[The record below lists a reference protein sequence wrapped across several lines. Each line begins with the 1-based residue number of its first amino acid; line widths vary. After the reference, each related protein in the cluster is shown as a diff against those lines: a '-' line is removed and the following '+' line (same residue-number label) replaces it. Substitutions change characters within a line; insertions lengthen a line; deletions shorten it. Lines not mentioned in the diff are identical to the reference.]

1 MEENPATGP
10 NNVGAGDKQNMLV
23 WLIQAVWNKGKISTH
38 LGWVVTVLIPKG
50 GGDYHGISLLKPIW
64 KVIGRV
70 MDHWL
75 MVIALHDSLHGCRNG
90 QGTGTAVIKA
100 KLAQQLA
107 HIEQFPFYRVFID
120 LKKVFGVMDREWCLL
135 IFEGHGVGPNMR
147 RLTRHLGYEATNVCR
162 TLENYDTLFKAGC
175 GVTQGGPLSAKF
187 FNTMVD
193 AVVRE
198 WLCILREEIDME
210 GEELDKTMETLFAI
224 FYVDDAYIATWD
236 PVFLQQAINILV
248 TNFEPVGLETNTKN
262 TQAMTCT
269 PSKIWLP
276 LPSDSYRQMRSGRT
290 PAADWDT
297 RIVTC
302 RECRID
308 MQASSLGRHR
318 ADLHEI
324 YQQ

>member
-1 MEENPATGP
+1 M
-10 NNVGAGDKQNMLV
+10 
-23 WLIQAVWNKGKISTH
+23 
-38 LGWVVTVLIPKG
+38 
-50 GGDYHGISLLKPIW
+50 
-64 KVIGRV
+64 
-70 MDHWL
+70 
-75 MVIALHDSLHGCRNG
+75 
-90 QGTGTAVIKA
+90 IKE

-162 TLENYDTLFKAGC
+162 TLENYDTPFKAGC

-224 FYVDDAYIATWD
+224 FYVDDAYIATRD

-248 TNFEPVGLETNTKN
+248 TNFEPAGLETNTKKM
-262 TQAMTCT
+262 QVMTCT
-269 PSKIWLP
+269 PGNIRLQLP
-276 LPSDSYRQMRSGRT
+276 LDSY
-290 PAADWDT
+290 
-297 RIVTC
+297 
-302 RECRID
+302 
-308 MQASSLGRHR
+308 
-318 ADLHEI
+318 
-324 YQQ
+324 